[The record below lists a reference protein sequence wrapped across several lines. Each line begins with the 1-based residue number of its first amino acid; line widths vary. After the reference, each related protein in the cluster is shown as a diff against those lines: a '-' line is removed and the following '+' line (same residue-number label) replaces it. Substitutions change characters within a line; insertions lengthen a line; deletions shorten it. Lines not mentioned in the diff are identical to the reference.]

1 MTNQTETTTPSLLE
15 RFNSDTP
22 ENPNSERSRLEC
34 ELMRLLNK
42 GVEQDTNSGYRRG
55 ELSPEEIKLL
65 AEYTSTFTWETK
77 YRVDCTYE
85 VIGSYDH
92 SINCKDLAEVK
103 SYLNGEKELPDSEEL
118 TDEGV
123 GLEDFTLYDDFDNVG
138 RPSADI
144 FIYNL
149 QPKPQAGL
157 KTFSIEYVQTC
168 NKKTWNYEAFDSEEA
183 IRVFNRNI
191 GSRPHRETEIL
202 SVKEVE
208 VS

>member
-1 MTNQTETTTPSLLE
+1 MTNQTEKTTPSLLE

-22 ENPNSERSRLEC
+22 ENRYGERTNLQW

-65 AEYTSTFTWETK
+65 DEYTSTFTWETK
-77 YRVDCTYE
+77 YRIDCTYE
-85 VIGSYDH
+85 VLGTYDH
-92 SINCKDLAEVK
+92 LLECKDLAEMK
-103 SYLNGEKELPDSEEL
+103 SYLNGEKELPDSGEL

-123 GLEDFTLYDDFDNVG
+123 GIEDFNLYDDFESVG

-144 FIYNL
+144 LVYNF
-149 QPKPQAGL
+149 QPKPQTGL
-157 KTFSIEYVQTC
+157 KTFNIQYVQTL
-168 NKKTWNYEAFDSEEA
+168 NKTWNYEAVDSEEA
-183 IRVFNRNI
+183 IRIFNRNI
-191 GSRPHRETEIL
+191 GSRPDTETEIL